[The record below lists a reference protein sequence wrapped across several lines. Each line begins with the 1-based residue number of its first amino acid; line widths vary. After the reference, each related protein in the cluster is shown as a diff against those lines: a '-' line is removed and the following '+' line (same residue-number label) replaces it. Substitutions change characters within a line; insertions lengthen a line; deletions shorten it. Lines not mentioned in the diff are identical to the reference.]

1 MNKHQALKKYFGY
14 DTFREGQEK
23 IIDAILEGR
32 DALGIMPTG
41 AGKSLCYQIPALLLP
56 GITLV
61 ISPLISLMKDQVQSL
76 NQAGIHAA
84 YINSSLTENQITK
97 ALQFAAEGRYKII
110 YAAPERLETYEF
122 LNFAAQVEISMLTVD
137 EAHCISQWGQDFRPS
152 YLKIVQ
158 FFKQLKTRPIVS
170 AFTAT
175 ATENVREDISCV
187 LGLKEPEVLVTGF
200 DRKNLSFAVETPKNK
215 AGYVLDYLKEH
226 AEESGII
233 YCSTRKN
240 VEQLYEKIAA
250 AGVSVT
256 KYHAGLTNEERRL
269 NQEDFVYDKIPVM
282 VATNAFGM
290 GIDKSNVRFVIH
302 YNMPQN
308 LENYYQEAGRAG
320 RDGEPSEC
328 NLLYSAQDV
337 MIAQYL
343 LESKEENPELAEEEL
358 EALRERDAE
367 RLRSMNYYCLTTNCL
382 RRYILNYFGE
392 QSTERCE
399 NCSNCRKE
407 FVIADMTSEAET
419 IISCVRELRGR
430 YGINVVAGTLAGDDR
445 AKLRE
450 YGVSSYKSFGSLK
463 TLGEQKIKRLINQM
477 LVDGFLVST
486 RDKYALLKL
495 TDKADEILQGTQKI
509 ILKEPKE
516 EPKHSVSQSSSAG
529 KRKSDILN
537 SKGLEFFERL
547 RTLRTEIARQE
558 GMPPYIIF
566 SDKTLVDMCIRLPL
580 TKEEMLAVSGVGEN
594 KFVKYGERFLEEI
607 KQYTGGTKEKLYFG
621 TFEEVEQ
628 LCGDTGKK
636 KRKERKRVEKSSF
649 SITREQAEKFPYADQ
664 YLAPEL
670 AEKLNE
676 LREEELIKKT
686 SGAEI
691 FRRVQ
696 ELGLAGERYENGR
709 RQRYVTEAGKEAG
722 LWLGSRISKAGT
734 EYQDIYYGRK
744 AQRMVAEWFVK
755 EI

>member
-158 FFKQLKTRPIVS
+158 FLKQLKTRPIVS